1 MSRAVF
7 KKAVDGRAPRVRV
20 TGLVRLQFASAEEF
34 LVAEAVDLSSSGM
47 FIAGDEVTLATVGD
61 LVGVHFEV
69 AGQLV
74 LEAIARVARVVPPGG
89 RYTPGIGVE
98 FVKLGRDMEELLV
111 RFVDGELARA

>member
-20 TGLVRLQFASAEEF
+20 AGLVRLQFASAEEF

-74 LEAIARVARVVPPGG
+74 LEAVARVARMVPPGG
-89 RYTPGIGVE
+89 RYTAGIGVE
-98 FVKLGRDMEELLV
+98 FVKMGRDMEELLV
-111 RFVDGELARA
+111 RFVDSELARG